1 MSVWSVSGLAVSVWS
16 VFRLDSIRY
25 GSLVWSVFGLAV
37 LRSMSDSVP
46 EAGSVVV
53 NFLSLAQSADGTLIV
68 GRQSSSSVV
77 GRRLSSVIGRSSTWS
92 VDGRHGHR
100 QSSVGVI
107 GRQSSVVIVIGRH
120 RRSSSSVVVVGRRCR
135 SSIVGHRRSSIIGRQ
150 SSVVVGRRSPLLVK
164 QTRHPALLLA
174 ECWSWVRRDS
184 LLTAT
189 VCIWKGVGSAGFI
202 ANGVASDGEGSH
214 GLGLDRVI
222 PMESVWKASALTAV
236 VQMALVLTVLAQLE
250 MEWAHRDS
258 LLLATVCIWKGVG
271 SAGFIANGVASDGEG
286 SHGLGLDRVI
296 PMESVWRASSLT
308 ALVQMAENR

>member
-1 MSVWSVSGLAVSVWS
+1 M
-16 VFRLDSIRY
+16 
-25 GSLVWSVFGLAV
+25 
-37 LRSMSDSVP
+37 
-46 EAGSVVV
+46 
-53 NFLSLAQSADGTLIV
+53 IV

-77 GRRLSSVIGRSSTWS
+77 GRRLSVVVSHRSFVDVVGCRSSWSSSVIGRRHRSS
-92 VDGRHGHR
+92 VIGGHR
-100 QSSVGVI
+100 
-107 GRQSSVVIVIGRH
+107 H
-120 RRSSSSVVVVGRRCR
+120 WSSSSIVIVGRRCR
-135 SSIVGHRRSSIIGRQ
+135 SSLSVVVVGRQSSVVNRRSSIIGRQ

-174 ECWSWVRRDS
+174 ECWSWVRLDS

-236 VQMALVLTVLAQLE
+236 VRMALVLTVLAQLE
-250 MEWAHRDS
+250 MEWARRDS
-258 LLLATVCIWKGVG
+258 LLTATVCIWKGVG

-296 PMESVWRASSLT
+296 PMESVWKAPALT
-308 ALVQMAENR
+308 AVVQMALRSRVQ

>member
-1 MSVWSVSGLAVSVWS
+1 MYKSALVRSGSAASRCRRHVDRRSSVIVVGC
-16 VFRLDSIRY
+16 
-25 GSLVWSVFGLAV
+25 
-37 LRSMSDSVP
+37 RS
-46 EAGSVVV
+46 SVVGCRQSSV
-53 NFLSLAQSADGTLIV
+53 VRRRGQLSVVMVIVSHRSASSVVGHRWSSSSVVDCRSSIV
-68 GRQSSSSVV
+68 GRQSSVV
-77 GRRLSSVIGRSSTWS
+77 K
-92 VDGRHGHR
+92 H
-100 QSSVGVI
+100 
-107 GRQSSVVIVIGRH
+107 
-120 RRSSSSVVVVGRRCR
+120 
-135 SSIVGHRRSSIIGRQ
+135 RSSIIGRQ

-250 MEWAHRDS
+250 MEWARRDS

-286 SHGLGLDRVI
+286 SHGLWLRQSDSNGVSLEGIGSDGSSSDGRK
-296 PMESVWRASSLT
+296 SLGRQCWFGRWWRTMLVRMILVLMIKAVAS
-308 ALVQMAENR
+308 